1 MTLEESGSILK
12 QFSNQQTLNN
22 RFFNP
27 GEIDLEVIFSVLN
40 ARAHHINALRDL
52 GPYAIYLDQLRKDEE
67 LPFVNSFSDP
77 DIIRGVKEVV
87 DDTLVQSCSNP
98 NIALARQYYHDLFEF
113 EKTEL
118 KRDRIKLFAHV
129 VTTNYDLVYERCASH
144 NPDMPWRTGFIP
156 EPITGEQKLPI
167 EEIRFQNN
175 GGNIQ
180 YVKLHGSINWW
191 IRNRDRKVVQRDSS
205 NSLSGE
211 TYERFR
217 VYPIYEKY
225 VSQDP
230 AIFALYNY
238 FKDILRY
245 HDIYIVIGYSFR
257 DPAINNAFK
266 QGLDSNPNK
275 RLLIVNPNPDHII
288 DRIRTMFPNDKIDI
302 IEHRFGDV
310 NLYAT
315 IQNILN
321 NQPLGI

>member
-1 MTLEESGSILK
+1 M
-12 QFSNQQTLNN
+12 
-22 RFFNP
+22 
-27 GEIDLEVIFSVLN
+27 EVI
-40 ARAHHINALRDL
+40 
-52 GPYAIYLDQLRKDEE
+52 
-67 LPFVNSFSDP
+67 
-77 DIIRGVKEVV
+77 
-87 DDTLVQSCSNP
+87 
-98 NIALARQYYHDLFEF
+98 
-113 EKTEL
+113 
-118 KRDRIKLFAHV
+118 
-129 VTTNYDLVYERCASH
+129 
-144 NPDMPWRTGFIP
+144 
-156 EPITGEQKLPI
+156 
-167 EEIRFQNN
+167 
-175 GGNIQ
+175 IQ

-191 IRNRDRKVVQRDSS
+191 IRNRDLKVVQRDSS